1 MTANGHELGAH
12 NGGAHGVEVP
22 HSAARSPEVYVPSR
36 QPVQFADLA
45 PADML
50 RHHGDSEAQDGL
62 TNLAVNVRAGT
73 PPWWVQEAILS
84 ALPSVTQY
92 PNPDA
97 ARAALAH
104 LHQVASTHVLMTNG
118 ATEAFTLLARAY
130 RPRDMGPVVM
140 VHPQFSEPE
149 RALIAAG
156 HEVRHVLCRPET
168 GFALEP
174 GEIPESA
181 KMVFIGNPTN
191 PTGVLHPAQLILSLL
206 RPGRVVVVDEAFMDT
221 VPGEKQSVIPHQ
233 LPGLVVV
240 RSLTKSWSIPGLRVG
255 YTVGDPAVIGA
266 MSGQQPPWAVNS
278 LALAAATA
286 CASFHAQKEI
296 EVLAK
301 RVQSEV
307 SLLTSGLRMVS
318 DDFFGV
324 YVPVMSVTPFVLAK
338 VSFGESRRRQMR
350 AKGWAIRGCASFP
363 GLGEDWWRIT
373 VRENDTTV
381 RFLADLK
388 SLLAPQQS
396 STTAL

>member
-1 MTANGHELGAH
+1 MTANGHELGANH
-12 NGGAHGVEVP
+12 HGARGVEVQR
-22 HSAARSPEVYVPSR
+22 AITRSPEIYAPNR

-50 RHHGDSEAQDGL
+50 RHHGDAETEEGL
-62 TNLAVNVRAGT
+62 TNLAVNVRSGT

-104 LHQVASTHVLMTNG
+104 LHHVPSTHVLMSNG

-130 RPRDMGPVVM
+130 RPQDMGPVVM

-156 HEVRHVLCRPET
+156 HDVRHVLCRPET
-168 GFALEP
+168 GFALDPEQ
-174 GEIPESA
+174 IPESA

-191 PTGVLHPAQLILSLL
+191 PTGVLHPAQLIVSLL

-221 VPGEKQSVIPHQ
+221 VPEEQQSVIPHQ

-255 YTVGDPAVIGA
+255 YAVGDPAIIGA
-266 MSGQQPPWAVNS
+266 MAGQQPPWAVNS

-286 CASFHAQKEI
+286 CASFHAQKESAA
-296 EVLAK
+296 LAK

-307 SLLTSGLRMVS
+307 SLLTSGLQMVS
-318 DDFFGV
+318 ADFFGI
-324 YVPVMSVTPFVLAK
+324 YLPVTSVTPFVLAK

-373 VRENDTTV
+373 VRDNDTTV

-388 SLLAPQQS
+388 SLLAPQQT
-396 STTAL
+396 STDAL